1 MPFVHIF
8 IVLFMVNVLYSAF
21 AKTIGFGGKNERY
34 AQYTYIFI
42 LIYDG
47 RTL

>member
-1 MPFVHIF
+1 MYTF

-21 AKTIGFGGKNERY
+21 AKTIGFGWKNGRY
-34 AQYTYIFI
+34 AQYTYIFM

-47 RTL
+47 RAL